1 MAVTIVVL
9 SGSREG
15 LPELSLMLDSPRIV
29 IGRGEGC
36 EVRLP
41 DASVTARHASLR
53 QRGGEYVILDEG
65 STNGTFLGPVR
76 LPPQTPRVV
85 RTGERVRIGRVWL
98 ELRIEPAIVKGNPVI
113 AARELALALVS
124 RGLES
129 QGLDASRAAEAL
141 AEIERSPDEAMADDE
156 VPSPPAGAVE
166 VHDGAAG
173 SVDHTPTPD
182 PALTE
187 GTPTPAPAGPTA
199 PLKRARPADQGG
211 WSMLDSAVVVLAIGV
226 LALSIL
232 GGFWLLGR

>member
-15 LPELSLMLDSPRIV
+15 AAELSLTLDSPRVI

-41 DASVTARHASLR
+41 DASVSARHASLR

-85 RTGERVRIGRVWL
+85 RTGERVRVGRVWL
-98 ELRIEPAIVKGNPVI
+98 ELRIGPAIVKGSPVV
-113 AARELALALVS
+113 AAKELALSLVS
-124 RGLES
+124 RGLEAE
-129 QGLDASRAAEAL
+129 GLDPSQAAAAL
-141 AEIERSPDEAMADDE
+141 AEIERSADEVMADDE
-156 VPSPPAGAVE
+156 APSPPASEASE
-166 VHDGAAG
+166 A
-173 SVDHTPTPD
+173 TPAPD
-182 PALTE
+182 PVAPDA
-187 GTPTPAPAGPTA
+187 TPTPAPAGAAA
-199 PLKRARPADQGG
+199 PVKRARAADEGG
-211 WSMLDSAVVVLAIGV
+211 WSVLDSAVVMLAIAV
-226 LALSIL
+226 LALSVL